1 MRTRTARRSVWET
14 ALVLVVAAPA
24 CGARTGL
31 DAPLT
36 EDVVDAGADDVRVD
50 ALAPDNTRPALPDCG
65 ARPAAGTLRFR
76 VPGVAGHAAIDAD
89 GTIYAPYATP
99 TRGRGVVAID
109 ACGRERWRTHAVEPS
124 RGGAILAGEVR
135 LSTAG
140 DVLLT
145 SMLGD
150 VAARGVWRFGTD
162 GRPRP
167 PYPVAD
173 TVVRFV
179 GLPPGLGPVV
189 VTQAGTTEGRLEGYD
204 LAGRRLFQW
213 RDWSNVNECA
223 IRGGT
228 VACLDRAFD
237 MDRQRVLWTQPVEIL
252 DGTLRRPLPPAVDGD
267 RIYVAFFGL
276 SSYVLIARDVGTGR
290 VLWRTELA
298 RSVRGQVDLLMGGPV
313 VGPGGVVY
321 VYVNVHRSDGGT
333 GRLQAIRPDGSL
345 AWAFA
350 AAATRADYN
359 RYATHVVG
367 DAGVVYLGVGRS
379 VSAVG
384 GDGRLRW
391 TLPVPEGVNAS
402 APVLSPAGDLA
413 VHTDDDQ
420 LLVIATESS
429 GPANTAWPS
438 SNGDSR
444 NGNAR

>member
-1 MRTRTARRSVWET
+1 M
-14 ALVLVVAAPA
+14 
-24 CGARTGL
+24 
-31 DAPLT
+31 
-36 EDVVDAGADDVRVD
+36 
-50 ALAPDNTRPALPDCG
+50 
-65 ARPAAGTLRFR
+65 
-76 VPGVAGHAAIDAD
+76 
-89 GTIYAPYATP
+89 
-99 TRGRGVVAID
+99 
-109 ACGRERWRTHAVEPS
+109 EPS

-135 LSTAG
+135 LSTGG

-145 SMLGD
+145 SMLGA

-167 PYPVAD
+167 PYPFAD

-223 IRGGT
+223 IRGAT

-237 MDRQRVLWTQPVEIL
+237 TGRQRLLWAQPV
-252 DGTLRRPLPPAVDGD
+252 A
-267 RIYVAFFGL
+267 
-276 SSYVLIARDVGTGR
+276 
-290 VLWRTELA
+290 WRTELA

-379 VSAVG
+379 VSTVG

-444 NGNAR
+444 NANAR